1 MKNINL
7 AKEYLEEVLK
17 IDDEESDDED

>member
-7 AKEYLEEVLK
+7 AKEYLEDVLE
-17 IDDEESDDED
+17 IDEEFDDD